1 MSDIE
6 YYLPIDALAD
16 TLSVK
21 VNTIRTW
28 VRQGFIPKSTYIK
41 VANTYRFNVP
51 QVIEALQKGKHVI
64 APPAGEYH
72 VDEVT
77 GTTQEEASDL
87 GYEQTNAPKELSLEA
102 ELDLDENEDF

>member
-1 MSDIE
+1 MSDTK

-51 QVIEALQKGKHVI
+51 QVIEALHKGKHVI

-77 GTTQEEASDL
+77 GTAQEEVSDL
-87 GYEQTNAPKELSLEA
+87 AYEHTSAPKEPSLEA

>member
-6 YYLPIDALAD
+6 HYLPIDALAD

>member
-6 YYLPIDALAD
+6 HYLPIDALAD

-51 QVIEALQKGKHVI
+51 QVIEALQEGKH
-64 APPAGEYH
+64 AGEYH

>member
-1 MSDIE
+1 VSDVE
-6 YYLPIDALAD
+6 TYLPIDDLAA

-28 VRQGFIPKSTYIK
+28 VRQGFIPKNTYIK
-41 VANTYRFNVP
+41 VSNTYRFNIP
-51 QVIEALQKGKHVI
+51 QVIDALRAGKDLEDLE
-64 APPAGEYH
+64 EY

-77 GTTQEEASDL
+77 NVPKESISDL
-87 GYEQTNAPKELSLEA
+87 VYEVTSAPQERSLDT

>member
-51 QVIEALQKGKHVI
+51 QVIEALQEGKHVI

>member
-1 MSDIE
+1 VSDIE

>member
-1 MSDIE
+1 MSDVE
-6 YYLPIDALAD
+6 TYLPIDDLAA

-28 VRQGFIPKSTYIK
+28 VRQGFIPKNTYIK
-41 VANTYRFNVP
+41 VSNTYRFNIP
-51 QVIEALQKGKHVI
+51 QVIDALRAGKDLE
-64 APPAGEYH
+64 EYV

-77 GTTQEEASDL
+77 NVPKESISDL
-87 GYEQTNAPKELSLEA
+87 VYEVTSAPQERSLDT